1 MDNGKYRIQHLF
13 TDTFLFDGKEYICR
27 TCHSKVLKGNVP
39 CQAVYN
45 NTYLDEVPP
54 ELSELEKLEQILIAQ
69 RIVFEKIVIMP
80 KGQQR
85 KIKGVICNVPVDCE
99 HTCRILPRPP
109 ARSGIIMLKLKR
121 KREFRGHVYFQA
133 VRPQFL
139 QNALSWLQANN
150 PLYENITIDITNID
164 RSLTTLQQCKENS
177 DSNTSEEIESNIE
190 SSSNFQ
196 TEDSLEETN
205 YPLNEHRL
213 PINETCLQSR
223 IPDYPALEEIN
234 QSSQSVGNE
243 SYNIAPGENKHPAS
257 LMTEKQCEE
266 LAFPSL
272 FPKGRFGLTAQRD
285 IKLTP
290 VKYFNARLLHYSGRF
305 SINPEYLFF
314 AQFIIE
320 QKKISDNINIAME
333 KIHGKPLTA

>member
-13 TDTFLFDGKEYICR
+13 TDTFSFDGKEYICR

-54 ELSELEKLEQILIAQ
+54 ELSELEKLEQIPIAQ

-80 KGQQR
+80 KGKQR
-85 KIKGVICNVPVDCE
+85 QIKGVICNVPVDCE

-164 RSLTTLQQCKENS
+164 RSLT
-177 DSNTSEEIESNIE
+177 
-190 SSSNFQ
+190 F
-196 TEDSLEETN
+196 
-205 YPLNEHRL
+205 
-213 PINETCLQSR
+213 
-223 IPDYPALEEIN
+223 
-234 QSSQSVGNE
+234 
-243 SYNIAPGENKHPAS
+243 YN
-257 LMTEKQCEE
+257 
-266 LAFPSL
+266 
-272 FPKGRFGLTAQRD
+272 
-285 IKLTP
+285 
-290 VKYFNARLLHYSGRF
+290 NA
-305 SINPEYLFF
+305 
-314 AQFIIE
+314 
-320 QKKISDNINIAME
+320 KKIQILTQVKKLKVTSRAPVIFRLRILLKRLM
-333 KIHGKPLTA
+333 IH